1 LVNFI
6 IRTPRQMLFSYNWLK
21 EYIDGLPAAR
31 TLADRLTMSGTEVE
45 SVTEPG
51 KGINGVVTA
60 RVLSCEPHPN
70 ADRLQLC
77 RVSTGAEEFSVVCGA
92 RNMKPGDKVALALV
106 GAELPGDF
114 KIKKSKIRGVE
125 SFGMMCS
132 EVELGLA
139 EESAGIMILPEDTP
153 LGVDIRASLGL
164 DDAMMEV
171 GVTPNRA
178 DLLSVRGLA
187 REISAVTGLRL
198 KAKAFTVAEGARPV
212 GDLVSVSVEQGSAC
226 MRYAA
231 RVIENVNIA
240 PSPDW
245 LAKRLEA
252 HSVRPINNVVDVTN
266 YILLELGQPMHAF
279 DLGRIE
285 GGQIDARNAAP
296 GESIVTIDGKKREL
310 DTEMLV
316 IADAKGPVALAG
328 VMGGKESE
336 VSGSTTTVLL
346 ESAWFAPSSVR
357 RTARKTAL
365 SSDSSYRFERGVDM
379 GAVTEALDAAAAMI
393 KELAGGDIAAGIIDI
408 YPEELAGSS
417 IKLRTGRTSAML
429 GVSLD
434 NAQVAGLLERL
445 GMVVE
450 EAGEGAL
457 MVAPPSYRVDISTE
471 IDLVEEVARLFGYD
485 KIPTTMPV
493 ARITPGEP
501 GLRTRLRRK
510 VSSLLASEG
519 FFEVMNYSFVSRD
532 MFSMTGAGSKAGVA
546 VLNPLSEDQVVMR
559 DAIIPSLLET
569 LRRNMLRKNEDVRVF
584 EFAPVFTPVAGEKLP
599 FERWTLSALMHGR
612 RWGMDGRSWSFT
624 KDQLDFFDM
633 KGVVEKLF
641 DGLGSEGELKVAPL
655 QGDDLTIFHPG
666 KSAAVFAG
674 GEAAGA
680 FGQLHPDLAARFDI
694 KTPVFAFELH
704 ADKLAG
710 LYGRERSYAALPRFP
725 ESTRDVAFIAD
736 EKVQY
741 AEIINSIVLLNAKLI
756 EKVELFD
763 VYYGGNIPA
772 GKRSVALRIV
782 YRSKDGTLTHPEVD
796 DAHAAVCAML
806 EKKFDVEIRGRE
818 ARNM

>member
-1 LVNFI
+1 
-6 IRTPRQMLFSYNWLK
+6 MLFSYNWLK
-21 EYIDGLPAAR
+21 EYIDGLPPAQELGDA
-31 TLADRLTMSGTEVE
+31 LTMSGTEVE
-45 SVTEPG
+45 TITEPG
-51 KGINGVVTA
+51 RGINGVVTA
-60 RVLSCEPHPN
+60 RVLTCDPHPN

-77 RVSTGAEEFSVVCGA
+77 RVDAGGEEYSIVCGA
-92 RNMKPGDKVALALV
+92 KNMKPGDKVALALV

-139 EESAGIMILPEDTP
+139 DESAGIMILPQDTP
-153 LGVDIRASLGL
+153 LGVDIRAALGL

-187 REISAVTGLRL
+187 REISAVTGLLL
-198 KAKAFTVAEGARPV
+198 KAKAVKVSEGTRPAEEF
-212 GDLVSVSVEQGSAC
+212 VSVSVEQGSAC
-226 MRYAA
+226 GRYAA
-231 RVIENVNIA
+231 RVIENVKVA

-245 LAKRLEA
+245 LARRLEA
-252 HSVRPINNVVDVTN
+252 HSIRPINNVVDVTN

-279 DLGRIE
+279 DLARIKGREIN
-285 GGQIDARNAAP
+285 ARCAAP
-296 GESIVTIDGKKREL
+296 GESIVTIDDRQREL

-316 IADAKGPVALAG
+316 IADASGPVALAG
-328 VMGGKESE
+328 VMGGRDSE
-336 VSGSTTTVLL
+336 VSDATTTVLL

-365 SSDSSYRFERGVDM
+365 SSESSYRFERGVDM
-379 GAVTEALDAAAAMI
+379 GAVTEALDRAAVMI
-393 KELAGGDIAAGIIDI
+393 KELAGGDIAAGVIDV
-408 YPEELAGSS
+408 YPEESAPLK

-429 GVSLD
+429 GVAVD
-434 NAQVAGLLERL
+434 NGLAAGLLERL
-445 GMVVE
+445 GMAVE
-450 EAGEGAL
+450 EAGDSAL
-457 MVAPPSYRVDISTE
+457 MVTPPSYRVDVTTE
-471 IDLVEEVARLFGYD
+471 IDLVEEVARLFGYGN
-485 KIPTTMPV
+485 IPTTMPV
-493 ARITPGEP
+493 ARITPGSP
-501 GLRTRLRRK
+501 GVRTLLRRK

-519 FFEVMNYSFVSRD
+519 FFEAMNYSFVSRD
-532 MFSMTGAGSKAGVA
+532 MFSMTGPDGKPGVS

-569 LRRNMLRKNEDVRVF
+569 LRRNMLRKSEDVRLF
-584 EFAPVFTPVAGEKLP
+584 EFAPVFTPVAGAKLP
-599 FERWTLSALMHGR
+599 SERWTISALMHGR
-612 RWGMDGRSWSFT
+612 RWGMDGRGWSYT

-641 DGLGSEGELKVAPL
+641 DGLGAGGDLKVAAL
-655 QGDDLTIFHPG
+655 EGDALSAFHPG
-666 KSAAVFAG
+666 KSAAVFVG

-680 FGQLHPDLAARFDI
+680 FGQVHPDLAARFGV
-694 KTPVFAFELH
+694 KTPVFAFELD
-704 ADKLAG
+704 ADRLAG
-710 LYGRERSYAALPRFP
+710 FYNRRDRTYAALPRFQ

-736 EKVQY
+736 EKLQY
-741 AEIINSIVLLNAKLI
+741 AEIISSIVLLNAKLI

-782 YRSKDGTLTHPEVD
+782 YRSKDGTLTHEEVD
-796 DAHAAVCAML
+796 GAHEAVCEML
-806 EKKFDVEIRGRE
+806 EKKLGVEIRGRQ
-818 ARNM
+818 ARDM